1 MSTIR
6 LSVQENLMSG
16 IYTQDSRRT
25 RDAMLTTP
33 TREELDANAR
43 RVSKL
48 TALSQGRV
56 WRGDPAERLEEVC
69 DLSAGAPIEDIQ
81 AAQNAFWAKRRGEP
95 QECGWT
101 GEPARTGDGRAPTN
115 DMATLI
121 TRMNDANRA
130 MWSNEAGAHPQPF
143 SRVWGKG

>member
-56 WRGDPAERLEEVC
+56 WRAILPNGLRRCAIYPRARRLKISRLRRTRFGPNVAASRKNAAGPASLP
-69 DLSAGAPIEDIQ
+69 APVTV
-81 AAQNAFWAKRRGEP
+81 ARR
-95 QECGWT
+95 
-101 GEPARTGDGRAPTN
+101 RTTWPR
-115 DMATLI
+115 
-121 TRMNDANRA
+121 
-130 MWSNEAGAHPQPF
+130 
-143 SRVWGKG
+143 